1 MGLVHSDPLVGHG
14 FAEADLPKGQ
24 FLHRETQEGDNVN
37 DIYIYIYTHHKC
49 NSMCTPFCVYL
60 RKLTLNRL
68 TANKCLILMYSLYL
82 LTL

>member
-37 DIYIYIYTHHKC
+37 DIYIYIH
-49 NSMCTPFCVYL
+49 TPQ
-60 RKLTLNRL
+60 
-68 TANKCLILMYSLYL
+68 M
-82 LTL
+82 